1 MAECF
6 HDLHGRQHSL
16 LATQTSLRLEET
28 LPEETLDV
36 EKESKTE
43 TKMSQ
48 ETQTEKL
55 QDASPSTQAS
65 SQAS

>member
-1 MAECF
+1 MAERF
-6 HDLHGRQHSL
+6 FDLHARQHSL

-28 LPEETLDV
+28 MDV
-36 EKESKTE
+36 QEKEAKTE